1 MKKILFLFLAVIAF
15 VGCSSDDN
23 TNNVLVKEE
32 LLLTAEKNKIIVGDE
47 LVFTAVDSEGKVV
60 DAAFYIEDRQVNN
73 PVKFDRLGV
82 FYVVAKKEGFK
93 DSNVLKVFVHEETV
107 EDTPND
113 KPIFFT
119 LDGTDI
125 EFEIVMLEVVSE
137 DIVVDGSVVKVDKVV
152 ELENGKLANVYE
164 LIPAGE
170 QVAAFLTFNVVN
182 ETIVKENG
190 VIVDYGKRVLPNK
203 DSEIVFEDFFLIG
216 EHNLDVD
223 KYSLKS
229 FELVFEELVVDKNGV
244 GVGNNGMNAE
254 IDVAFSLVSDEHELK
269 FAFNG
274 NVIFKEN

>member
-1 MKKILFLFLAVIAF
+1 MKKILLLFLAVIAF

-23 TNNVLVKEE
+23 TNNVLVREE

-244 GVGNNGMNAE
+244 GVGKNGVNGAV
-254 IDVAFSLVSDEHELK
+254 DVAFSLTNDVNELK

>member
-1 MKKILFLFLAVIAF
+1 MKKILLLFLAVIAF

-23 TNNVLVKEE
+23 TNNVLVREE

-137 DIVVDGSVVKVDKVV
+137 DIVVDGNVVKVDKVV

-244 GVGNNGMNAE
+244 GVGKNGVNGAV
-254 IDVAFSLVSDEHELK
+254 DVAFSLTNDANELK